1 MSKNLSR
8 DVQTLLRIKK
18 YMDKIKST
26 LKNHKCSNLDTF
38 IKDEECMDLCA
49 FSVLQI
55 NELSK
60 QLTQDTYSNIHFIS
74 TSNLIPVRNMIAHDY
89 INMQYAVL
97 YAFITQACSSNSY
110 VDIRDRLKYC
120 MDNKKKN

>member
-1 MSKNLSR
+1 
-8 DVQTLLRIKK
+8 
-18 YMDKIKST
+18 MDKIKST
-26 LKNHKCSNLDTF
+26 LKNHRCNNLDAF

-60 QLTQDTYSNIHFIS
+60 QLTRDTYNNIHFIS
-74 TSNLIPVRNMIAHDY
+74 TGNLIPVRNMIAHDY

-110 VDIRDRLKYC
+110 ISIKDRLKYC

>member
-8 DVQTLLRIKK
+8 DVQILLRIKK

-26 LKNHKCSNLDTF
+26 LKNHRCNNLAAF

-60 QLTQDTYSNIHFIS
+60 QLTRDTYNNIHFIS
-74 TSNLIPVRNMIAHDY
+74 TGNLIPVRNMIAHDY

-110 VDIRDRLKYC
+110 ISIKDRLKYC